1 MAVSPRTEKS
11 GHEPKRRGRP
21 PRSEAVSHEQII
33 DVVFQ
38 LMRERPLDD
47 VSIEE
52 IAQRAGV
59 GKPTIYKWWPNK
71 AALVLDMFKER
82 VVPHFPL
89 DSTATAEEAIRQ
101 QAKELVR
108 LLNGTFGKVSA
119 QIIAE
124 GQSDPAV
131 IAGYRKHYVR
141 PRRDLTIPVIERGY
155 ATGEFKRRVEPDLL
169 IDMIYG
175 PIYYRLLV
183 RYLPLEQQFI
193 DDLLDHVTT
202 YLKGK

>member
-1 MAVSPRTEKS
+1 MNKKPSSQA
-11 GHEPKRRGRP
+11 PKRRGRP
-21 PRSEAVSHEQII
+21 PRSEAVSHGRII
-33 DVVFQ
+33 EAVFE

-52 IAQRAGV
+52 IAHRAGV

-71 AALVLDMFKER
+71 AALLLDMFKER
-82 VVPHFPL
+82 VVPHFPVN
-89 DSTATAEEAIRQ
+89 STTTAEEAIRQ

-124 GQSDPAV
+124 GQSDPTV
-131 IAGYRKHYVR
+131 IADYRENYVR
-141 PRRDLTIPVIERGY
+141 MRRNLTIPVIERGY
-155 ATGEFKRRVEPDLL
+155 ASGEFKRRVEPHLL

-183 RYLPLEQQFI
+183 RYLPLDQQFI
-193 DDLLDHVTT
+193 DDLLDHVLA
-202 YLKGK
+202 YLKGN

>member
-1 MAVSPRTEKS
+1 MNKEPSSQA
-11 GHEPKRRGRP
+11 PKRRGRP
-21 PRSEAVSHEQII
+21 PRSEAVSHGRII
-33 DVVFQ
+33 EAVFE
-38 LMRERPLDD
+38 LMRERSLDD

-52 IAQRAGV
+52 IAHRAGV

-71 AALVLDMFKER
+71 AALLLDMFKER
-82 VVPHFPL
+82 VVPHFPVN
-89 DSTATAEEAIRQ
+89 STATAEEAIRQ

-124 GQSDPAV
+124 GQSDPTV
-131 IAGYRKHYVR
+131 IADYRENYVR
-141 PRRDLTIPVIERGY
+141 MRRNLTIPVIERGY
-155 ATGEFKRRVEPDLL
+155 ASGEFKRRVEPHLL

-183 RYLPLEQQFI
+183 RYLPLDQQFI
-193 DDLLDHVTT
+193 DDLLGHVLA
-202 YLKGK
+202 YLKGN

>member
-1 MAVSPRTEKS
+1 MNKEPSSQA
-11 GHEPKRRGRP
+11 PKRRGRP
-21 PRSEAVSHEQII
+21 PRSEAVSHGRII
-33 DVVFQ
+33 EAVFE
-38 LMRERPLDD
+38 LMRERSLDD

-52 IAQRAGV
+52 IAHRAGV

-71 AALVLDMFKER
+71 AALLLDMFKER
-82 VVPHFPL
+82 VVPHFPVN
-89 DSTATAEEAIRQ
+89 STATAEEAIRQ

-124 GQSDPAV
+124 GQSDPTV
-131 IAGYRKHYVR
+131 IADYRENYVR
-141 PRRDLTIPVIERGY
+141 MRRNLTIPVIERGY
-155 ATGEFKRRVEPDLL
+155 ASGEFKRRVEPHLL

-183 RYLPLEQQFI
+183 RYLPLDQQFI
-193 DDLLDHVTT
+193 DDLLDHVLA
-202 YLKGK
+202 YLKGN

>member
-1 MAVSPRTEKS
+1 MNK
-11 GHEPKRRGRP
+11 EPSSQAPTRRGRP
-21 PRSEAVSHEQII
+21 PRSEAVSHGRII
-33 DVVFQ
+33 EAVFE
-38 LMRERPLDD
+38 LMRERCLDD

-52 IAQRAGV
+52 IAHRAGV

-71 AALVLDMFKER
+71 AALLLDMFKER
-82 VVPHFPL
+82 VVPHFPVN
-89 DSTATAEEAIRQ
+89 STATAEEAIRQ

-124 GQSDPAV
+124 GQSDPTV
-131 IAGYRKHYVR
+131 IADYRENYVR
-141 PRRDLTIPVIERGY
+141 MRRNLTIPVIERGY
-155 ATGEFKRRVEPDLL
+155 ASGELKRRVEPHLL

-183 RYLPLEQQFI
+183 RYLPLNQQFI
-193 DDLLDHVTT
+193 DDLLDHVLA
-202 YLKGK
+202 YLKGN

>member
-1 MAVSPRTEKS
+1 MNKEPSSQA
-11 GHEPKRRGRP
+11 PKRRGRP
-21 PRSEAVSHEQII
+21 PRSEAVSHGRII
-33 DVVFQ
+33 EAVFE
-38 LMRERPLDD
+38 LMRERCLDD

-52 IAQRAGV
+52 IAHRAGV

-71 AALVLDMFKER
+71 AALLLDMFKER
-82 VVPHFPL
+82 VVPHFPVN
-89 DSTATAEEAIRQ
+89 STATAEEAIRQ

-124 GQSDPAV
+124 GQSDPTV
-131 IAGYRKHYVR
+131 IADYRENYVR
-141 PRRDLTIPVIERGY
+141 MRRNLTIPVIERGY
-155 ATGEFKRRVEPDLL
+155 ASGEFKRRVEPHLL

-183 RYLPLEQQFI
+183 RYLPLDQQFI
-193 DDLLDHVTT
+193 DDLLDHVLA
-202 YLKGK
+202 YLKGN